1 MKNNDLPLQSIQQHI
16 DALSLSTGLPIR
28 FVSTDRE
35 VTHFSLK
42 EHHLCTPLSLYKSP
56 ESSCGQCFHTA
67 QRVAKKMGEAYIFTC
82 PSGFIHIA
90 MSLLQDL
97 HDFGTILIG
106 PIQIKSLES
115 HTLEEFIRLHQESAN
130 QLAESL
136 VRIQRMRSFTSHEI
150 HALAT
155 LTYIT
160 VTRLFDQEIIYK
172 KLREEKKSQARIGET
187 LYDYKTSNSPLQ
199 FSNNNKTD
207 VLEFVLQ
214 CQKEN
219 AKASMK
225 KLINDLLLLES
236 GNLDLVKVRVLEF
249 YSLIARTAVEKGLEL
264 NSVFDLNF
272 KFVSSLSNIFTVNE
286 LHAWAAETI
295 SFFVD
300 ELFVYASPQH
310 TPLISKTLSILE
322 ENFMTELSLRSVA
335 KELHVSEGHLSKLF
349 HREMDIPFS
358 NYINQLRIAKSKELL
373 QNTNMTISEIAF
385 AVGYNHQNYFTR
397 VFKRLSNM
405 SPSVFR
411 AKK

>member
-1 MKNNDLPLQSIQQHI
+1 MKKTDLPLPSVQQHI

-28 FVSTDRE
+28 FVSTDHM
-35 VTHFSLK
+35 VTHFSLQK
-42 EHHLCTPLSLYKSP
+42 RHLCTPLTLYNSP
-56 ESSCGQCFHTA
+56 ESSCNQCFQTA

-97 HDFGTILIG
+97 DNYGTIFIG
-106 PIQIKSLES
+106 PIQIKALEQ
-115 HTLEEFIRLHQESAN
+115 HTLEEFIRLHHEPSN
-130 QLAESL
+130 KLADALSK
-136 VRIQRMRSFTSHEI
+136 IQRMRSFTSHEI

-160 VTRLFDQEIIYK
+160 ITRLFDQEIIYK

-187 LYDYKTSNSPLQ
+187 LYEYKTSHSPVQ
-199 FSNNNKTD
+199 FSNDNKTD

-214 CQKEN
+214 CEKEN
-219 AKASMK
+219 AKESME
-225 KLINDLLLLES
+225 KLINELLLIES

-249 YSLIARTAVEKGLEL
+249 YSLLARTAVEKGLEL
-264 NSVFDLNF
+264 DSVFDLNF
-272 KFVSSLSNIFTVNE
+272 KFISSLSNIFTVNE

-295 SFFVD
+295 TFFVD
-300 ELFVYASPQH
+300 ELFVHAARQH

-322 ENFMTELSLRSVA
+322 ENFTGEVSLSSVA

-397 VFKRLSNM
+397 VFKRLSNI